1 MQYVTLC
8 CTASEL
14 CGPKVWPEV
23 GYGFGLATALML
35 NVQIEVYN
43 DTLLDPHSATYKP
56 TTVTNSTKTL
66 RLKHSGNSH
75 CDVFTDN
82 VTAIVLLY
90 CYCNQR
96 MLTETWWNAQTRI
109 VEMEAGVIVCAL
121 ILSSNQLISQLSG
134 TVLDAHLRLRVLI

>member
-14 CGPKVWPEV
+14 GSPKVWPEV
-23 GYGFGLATALML
+23 GCGFGLAAANIL
-35 NVQIEVYN
+35 NVLIEVYN
-43 DTLLDPHSATYKP
+43 DTLLDATYKP
-56 TTVTNSTKTL
+56 TTVTNSTNTL

-75 CDVFTDN
+75 NDVFTDN